1 MEVYLEIT
9 EKNRITKGVTVSR
22 INITGGWNIGLV
34 PYGRSPVT
42 HFGEFDSDGKVLKN
56 DIVGLWRDDKQGYS
70 LLPEYTIGNSRLMD
84 SRGIIVDGTTV
95 LVVDGKRYNRED
107 VMEHIGEV
115 RMILD
120 RVRMEKTLEEI

>member
-22 INITGGWNIGLV
+22 INVTGGWNVGLV
-34 PYGRSPVT
+34 SYDLSPIT

-56 DIVGLWRDDKQGYS
+56 DIVGLWRDEKLGYI
-70 LLPEYTIGNSRLMD
+70 LPEYTIGNSKLMD

-95 LVVDGKRYNRED
+95 LVVDGKRYDRED
-107 VMEHIGEV
+107 VMEHIGEI